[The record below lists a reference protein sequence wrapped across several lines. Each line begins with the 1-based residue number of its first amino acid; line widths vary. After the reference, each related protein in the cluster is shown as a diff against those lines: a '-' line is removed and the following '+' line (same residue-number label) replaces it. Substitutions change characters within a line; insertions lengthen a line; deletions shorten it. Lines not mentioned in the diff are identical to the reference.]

1 MSAITKT
8 RFPKQA
14 PRHQRGFLLLSLRE
28 GSMEGVKWEEGGQT
42 PASPGASELRA
53 HNTNRKEMVRK
64 ADEGLGPGQR
74 TNAYLSPTS
83 TAL

>member
-1 MSAITKT
+1 M
-8 RFPKQA
+8 
-14 PRHQRGFLLLSLRE
+14 
-28 GSMEGVKWEEGGQT
+28 VEEGGQM